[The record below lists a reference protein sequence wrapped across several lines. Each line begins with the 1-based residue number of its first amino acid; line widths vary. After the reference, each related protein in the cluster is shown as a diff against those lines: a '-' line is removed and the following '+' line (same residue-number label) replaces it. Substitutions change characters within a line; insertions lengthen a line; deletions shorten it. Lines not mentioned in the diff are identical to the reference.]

1 MYNEVI
7 RQLRKEKNLTQQQ
20 LANAIGYSESM
31 VRKWES
37 GKKKPGFDA
46 LIALS
51 KFFGVPVGYVM
62 GVEDWWNFKIY

>member
-1 MYNEVI
+1 MYNKII
-7 RQLRKEKNLTQQQ
+7 RQLRNDKNLTQVQ
-20 LANAIGYSESM
+20 LAEAIGYSESM

-51 KFFGVPVGYVM
+51 KFFNVPVGYIM
-62 GVEDWWNFKIY
+62 GVED